1 MEIDVAEIPPL
12 AGFTGKKLDSE
23 TSLYHFGVRY
33 YPQDPSDDSW
43 SCTWLSVDPPA
54 NNYPRWSS
62 YDYVQDDAADLTHRT
77 GKRAWSAEMW
87 GGGKTTALMWFVN
100 PHNAGAG
107 RGPNTLDSRNY
118 SEDLLGLPY

>member
-12 AGFTGKKLDSE
+12 AGFTSKELDLT
-23 TSLYHFGVRY
+23 TSLYYFGARY
-33 YPQDPSDDSW
+33 YSAW
-43 SCTWLSVDPPA
+43 AGRWLSVDPLA
-54 NNYPRWSS
+54 NKYPGWSP
-62 YDYVQDDAADLTHRT
+62 YNYVQDDAADLTHRT

-107 RGPNTLDSRNY
+107 RGPSTLDSRNY
-118 SEDLLGLPY
+118 SEDLLGLLY